1 MVSQLEEKIIA
12 VPKKKKGHV
21 SRKKSNT
28 GTLITLY
35 KLSYLLM
42 NRKKDLLALTK
53 AIELS
58 S

>member
-12 VPKKKKGHV
+12 VPKKKGHV